1 MDFIMTSIFKKQ
13 CNKLSSDKIASC
25 AIIDRYVI
33 FTNFK
38 ASSVFYY
45 FISFLFDKYLF
56 QPVLIY
62 ILTDKYDI

>member
-45 FISFLFDKYLF
+45 LISFLFDKYLF

-62 ILTDKYDI
+62 ILTDKHDI